1 MVEKC
6 GREFEAHLT
15 SDLVQLVFTCL
26 SHTNHFVRE
35 TGYRVIAAIITIP
48 GQCVCGVCVCVCVYV
63 CVCVFCVSM
72 CFCDSLLSFSGLSND
87 SVCTFWPDMAKNL
100 ARGLSDNWSQVQ
112 YTHMCMVLSIHNTS
126 MFV

>member
-6 GREFEAHLT
+6 GREFEPHLT

-26 SHTNHFVRE
+26 SHTNRFVRE
-35 TGYRVIAAIITIP
+35 TGYRVIAAIIPIP
-48 GQCVCGVCVCVCVYV
+48 GQCVCVWGVRVCVH
-63 CVCVFCVSM
+63 VCVFCVSV

-87 SVCTFWPDMAKNL
+87 SVSTFWPNIAKNL

-112 YTHMCMVLSIHNTS
+112 CTHSYVYGTIHP
-126 MFV
+126 